1 MLFCFFGTLA
11 IAFTICM
18 VQRNINIEM
27 SEKTRLSQI
36 RPSSQPERRR
46 LTATQFLQ
54 NMSAK
59 AIEAKSDSLHFVP
72 GVPRADIKS
81 KVTEGS

>member
-1 MLFCFFGTLA
+1 MF
-11 IAFTICM
+11 IC
-18 VQRNINIEM
+18 
-27 SEKTRLSQI
+27 
-36 RPSSQPERRR
+36 